1 MRKNILYFT
10 TAVLLLCIM
19 FSINV
24 KASQDTQAASADAFV
39 RASGT
44 EFVVDGHA
52 FYFAGANSYDLFTY
66 GDGSSTQ
73 TAQDIETKYMDKSKI
88 DSTMSQ
94 MAQDGV
100 TVLRTWGFSNESWH
114 GFETSKGVYS
124 EAQFMLFDY
133 IMDSARR
140 NGIKVIITLENYWE
154 AYGGIDK
161 KLQWQGLSSGNHTA
175 RAQYF
180 SNANCKNQYKVYAE
194 HFINRVNHYTGVAYK
209 DDPTIFAWDLMN
221 EPRYQDAAV
230 NENKTGITLKAW
242 VDEMASYI
250 KSLDRNHMV
259 CVGIEGHETKY
270 GFGGDEGNP
279 FVYIQQSPYIDF
291 CSAHPYPDEH
301 WANLSSEGTKNLMK
315 MWIND
320 AHNVVKKPL
329 VVGEFNTH
337 NNKDQYWPAV
347 FGVLEEEGAAGGL
360 LWEYN
365 YRRLSDF
372 TVIHGDSILAYF
384 KAHSI
389 RMAAKNLQ
397 ENQITPASAVF
408 DKKADKQENIT
419 VTMKL
424 LAGNSLT
431 RIKNGAQELGNGRDY
446 SLSGNT
452 VIINKNYLASL
463 PCGNTVLTFDISSG
477 ADPSITITVV
487 DSGTLSAE
495 INPKE
500 AGFDKKAANQKDI
513 TVTMNLNGNT
523 FLGIKSGSTALVNG
537 ADYEVVNNTAII
549 KKGYLAAQGIGTLNL
564 TFDFSQGNDPVL
576 KVTIVDTTT
585 PAYPE
590 WDINKQYVGG
600 EIVTHN
606 GKLWKAEWWT
616 NREEPGTT
624 GEWGVWRE
632 YKG

>member
-24 KASQDTQAASADAFV
+24 KASQDTQASSADAFV

-44 EFVVDGHA
+44 EFAVDGHA

-73 TAQDIETKYMDKSKI
+73 TTQDIETKYMDKSKI

-180 SNANCKNQYKVYAE
+180 SNANCRNQYKSYAE

-230 NENKTGITLKAW
+230 NENKTGITLRGW

-279 FVYIQQSPYIDF
+279 FIYIQQSPYIDF

-301 WANLSSEGTKNLMK
+301 WANLSPEGTKNLMK

-320 AHNVVKKPL
+320 AHNVVKKPF
-329 VVGEFNTH
+329 VIGEFNTH

-419 VTMKL
+419 VTM
-424 LAGNSLT
+424 
-431 RIKNGAQELGNGRDY
+431 
-446 SLSGNT
+446 
-452 VIINKNYLASL
+452 
-463 PCGNTVLTFDISSG
+463 
-477 ADPSITITVV
+477 
-487 DSGTLSAE
+487 
-495 INPKE
+495 
-500 AGFDKKAANQKDI
+500 
-513 TVTMNLNGNT
+513 NLNGNI
-523 FLGIKSGSTALVNG
+523 FLGIKNGSAALVNG

-549 KKGYLAAQGIGTLNL
+549 KKSYLAAQGIGTLNL

>member
-24 KASQDTQAASADAFV
+24 KASQDTQASSADAFV

-44 EFVVDGHA
+44 EFAVDGHA

-73 TAQDIETKYMDKSKI
+73 TTQDIETKYMDKSKI

-180 SNANCKNQYKVYAE
+180 SNANCRNQYKAYAE

-230 NENKTGITLKAW
+230 NENKTGITLRGW

-279 FVYIQQSPYIDF
+279 FIYIQQSPYIDF

-301 WANLSSEGTKNLMK
+301 WANLSPEGTKNLMK

-320 AHNVVKKPL
+320 AHNVVKKPF
-329 VVGEFNTH
+329 VIGEFNTH

-419 VTMKL
+419 VTM
-424 LAGNSLT
+424 
-431 RIKNGAQELGNGRDY
+431 
-446 SLSGNT
+446 
-452 VIINKNYLASL
+452 
-463 PCGNTVLTFDISSG
+463 
-477 ADPSITITVV
+477 
-487 DSGTLSAE
+487 
-495 INPKE
+495 
-500 AGFDKKAANQKDI
+500 
-513 TVTMNLNGNT
+513 NLNGNI
-523 FLGIKSGSTALVNG
+523 FLGIKNGSAALVNG

-549 KKGYLAAQGIGTLNL
+549 KKSYLAAQGIGTLNL

>member
-24 KASQDTQAASADAFV
+24 KASQDTQASSADAFV

-44 EFVVDGHA
+44 EFAVDGHA

-73 TAQDIETKYMDKSKI
+73 TTQDIETKYMDKSKI

-180 SNANCKNQYKVYAE
+180 SNANCRNQYKAYAE

-230 NENKTGITLKAW
+230 NENKTGITLRGW

-279 FVYIQQSPYIDF
+279 FIYIQQSPYIDF

-301 WANLSSEGTKNLMK
+301 WANLSPEGTKNLMK

-320 AHNVVKKPL
+320 AHNVVKKPF
-329 VVGEFNTH
+329 VIGEFNTH

-419 VTMKL
+419 VTM
-424 LAGNSLT
+424 
-431 RIKNGAQELGNGRDY
+431 
-446 SLSGNT
+446 
-452 VIINKNYLASL
+452 
-463 PCGNTVLTFDISSG
+463 
-477 ADPSITITVV
+477 
-487 DSGTLSAE
+487 
-495 INPKE
+495 
-500 AGFDKKAANQKDI
+500 
-513 TVTMNLNGNT
+513 NLNGNT
-523 FLGIKSGSTALVNG
+523 FLGIKNGSAALIDG

-549 KKGYLAAQGIGTLNL
+549 KKSYLAAQGIGTLNL